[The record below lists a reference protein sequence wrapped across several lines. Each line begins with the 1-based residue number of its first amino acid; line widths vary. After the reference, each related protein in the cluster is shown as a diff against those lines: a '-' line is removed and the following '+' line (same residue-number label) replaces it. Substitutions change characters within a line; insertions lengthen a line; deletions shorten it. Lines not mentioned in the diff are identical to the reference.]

1 VQRGTIRDKGEVN
14 VKIEAILSELEFND
28 GTFPR
33 RALLEAMARKDSIT
47 PYLLDIVEDAT
58 QNIDELVY
66 EEEYMAPVYAMYLL
80 AQFQERRAYP
90 LIVDFFS
97 IPGEVVLDVTG
108 DVVTEDLNRILASVS
123 GGDTSLIKSL
133 IENEQADG
141 YVRDAALEGLLV
153 LVARGDRTR
162 EEVMSYY
169 RELLRGRLERKPSLA
184 WSGLV
189 HCCCHLHPGEVLDDI
204 EQAYREGLVNEED
217 IGFER
222 VAQIAARAP
231 ERVLTELKED
241 SRYSYIDDTI
251 REMEWWA
258 CFEQSLERQKVR
270 GKVGCNQPC
279 PCGSGKKYKKCC
291 GAKR

>member
-1 VQRGTIRDKGEVN
+1 VR
-14 VKIEAILSELEFND
+14 IEAILSELEFND

-47 PYLLDIVEDAT
+47 PYLLDIVEDAA
-58 QNIDELVY
+58 QNIDELAS
-66 EEEYMAPVYAMYLL
+66 EEDYMAHVYAMYLL

-97 IPGEVVLDVTG
+97 IPGEVALDVTG

-123 GGDTSLIKSL
+123 GGDTSLIESL
-133 IENEQADG
+133 AENEQANG
-141 YVRDAALEGLLV
+141 YVRGAALEGLLV

-162 EEVMSYY
+162 EEVMNYY

-184 WSGLV
+184 WSSLV
-189 HCCCHLHPGEVLDDI
+189 HCCCRLHPGEVLDDV
-204 EQAYREGLVNEED
+204 EQAYREGLVVD
-217 IGFER
+217 GYMGFER
-222 VAQIAARAP
+222 VAQIATRAP
-231 ERVLTELKED
+231 ESVLTELRED
-241 SRYSYIDDTI
+241 SRYSYVDDTI

-258 CFEQSLERQKVR
+258 CFEPSPERQKVR
-270 GKVGCNQPC
+270 RKVGRNQPC

-291 GAKR
+291 GARR